1 MKRILKKLAIGLGLL
16 VLTAVVIGAIL
27 HESKPKGEQGPEAD
41 ALAEKMLLSL
51 NYQQYKATRFLE
63 WSFQGGA
70 HTYKWDRL
78 KKRVTVMWDD
88 YEVDL
93 DLISPLSSTVL
104 KNGARLSGKEQEKV
118 AEKALSYFNND
129 SFWLVA
135 PYKVFDDGVERRIV
149 PLENGTDG
157 LLVTFTQGGD
167 TPGDSYLWELQ
178 PSGFPKSFKM
188 WVQIIPIGGIKAT
201 WEEWAVMESGAFL
214 PKSHVMGPIKLSM
227 GDIKGY
233 N

>member
-1 MKRILKKLAIGLGLL
+1 
-16 VLTAVVIGAIL
+16 
-27 HESKPKGEQGPEAD
+27 
-41 ALAEKMLLSL
+41 MLLSL
-51 NYQQYKATRFLE
+51 NYSKYKETRYVE

-70 HTYKWDRL
+70 HSYKWDRL
-78 KKRVTVMWDD
+78 KRRAQVKWDN

-104 KNGARLSGKEQEKV
+104 KNGEGVSGREQEKL
-118 AEKALSYFNND
+118 AQKALSYFNND

-149 PLENGTDG
+149 PMEDGTDG

-167 TPGDSYLWELQ
+167 TPGDTYLWELQ
-178 PSGFPKSFKM
+178 PNGFPKSFKM
-188 WVQIIPIGGIKAT
+188 WVKIIPIGGIKAS

-214 PKSHVMGPIKLSM
+214 PKSHVMGPVKLSM
-227 GDIKGY
+227 GDVRAY

>member
-1 MKRILKKLAIGLGLL
+1 MKRILKKFAIGVGLL
-16 VLTAVVIGAIL
+16 ILVLVIIGAIL
-27 HESKPKGEQGPEAD
+27 HKTQPEGALGPKAD

-51 NYQQYKATRFLE
+51 NYQKFKDTRYME

-70 HTYKWDRL
+70 HSYTWDRL
-78 KKRVTVMWDD
+78 KKRAKVRWDD

-93 DLISPLSSTVL
+93 DLIAPQSSSVF
-104 KNGARLSGKEQEKV
+104 KNGERIRGGEQEKL
-118 AEKALSYFNND
+118 AQKALSYFNND

-149 PLENGTDG
+149 AMEDGTDG

-167 TPGDSYLWELQ
+167 TPGDTYLWHLQ
-178 PSGFPKSFKM
+178 PNGFPKSFKM
-188 WVQIIPIGGIKAT
+188 WVKIIPIGGLEAS
-201 WEEWAVMESGAFL
+201 WDDWAVMESGAFL
-214 PKSHVMGPIKLSM
+214 PLTHVMGPITLSM
-227 GDIKGY
+227 GEVKGY